1 MFSPMKFYSTKRPTP
16 DIVYR
21 TKKQLKDFSSKPLP
35 ASFKTRIEGLPP
47 DWMVFRKQTEAI
59 QYVQKKSKD
68 LMVFSFEEKNADN
81 PGQRLYLVTHPL
93 HLWLN
98 HRNRP
103 PDERCTYE
111 VIIEGTPSKIYF
123 DLEFEKKFNPTKHG
137 PDLVKV
143 FIKCVCYSLFEIYGI
158 EADSSLFLWLDASTK
173 EKFSC
178 HLILQLKD
186 IAFVNNVH
194 VGGFVHYICEKIRH
208 NIDTV
213 YLTGCGSSVLSSV
226 RSEVKTDNL
235 TRSWPDPSEL
245 WELNIFEKDGNL
257 HLFCD
262 EGVYTKN
269 RNFRLYLST
278 KMGKGAPLVLAPE
291 NQYLP
296 QTPSTSKN
304 IFLDSLVTHFRCS
317 ESIQLLTFTD
327 TCTPKQKLTNLPK
340 RRVSL
345 QGCQQ
350 SPYCEVDKFV
360 HSLVASSEKAGYI
373 RRWTYYSDDELLVY
387 DIAKYR
393 FCENIGRHHKSNNI
407 MIIVDL
413 RHCIY
418 YQKCLDPDCRAQG
431 FKSTSKSLPR
441 EILPWFEI
449 MENSNITQERDL
461 GGTSDTWSKTENQL
475 LPFDTEI
482 LPRVSHQGQTF
493 NSWDD
498 DKLLLQTYSEKESP
512 AIHHYDASYN
522 CSNEDD
528 DFLLQ
533 VDLDTEMC
541 VVHQDD

>member
-262 EGVYTKN
+262 E
-269 RNFRLYLST
+269 
-278 KMGKGAPLVLAPE
+278 
-291 NQYLP
+291 
-296 QTPSTSKN
+296 
-304 IFLDSLVTHFRCS
+304 
-317 ESIQLLTFTD
+317 
-327 TCTPKQKLTNLPK
+327 
-340 RRVSL
+340 VSL